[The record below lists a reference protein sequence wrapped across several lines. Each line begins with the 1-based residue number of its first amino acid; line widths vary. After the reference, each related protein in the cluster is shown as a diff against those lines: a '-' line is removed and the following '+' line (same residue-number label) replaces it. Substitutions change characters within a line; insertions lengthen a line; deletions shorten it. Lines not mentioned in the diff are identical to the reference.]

1 MERGSSV
8 PQLPCAG
15 ESLHSEALRGVR
27 GSSTGLILSWG
38 NLTPRS
44 STIFYQFVCSACQ
57 QLHLRKALQISH
69 FGLVGKQA
77 QYLSIESWWLFFFFL
92 QDAHRNTF
100 TNATSSVYPLCTEL
114 LIDDSNREWLLLYP
128 LLRAAERIAR
138 IHCRV
143 NEYLQS
149 TCHKTEAFRAGF
161 PFPKIQYCSN
171 LFFRWRA
178 KLILISSLTKSDTRA
193 DFGSQILIYR
203 VRLQKQLCWNWL
215 MVSHCA
221 ADSTV
226 LLLAAGGWDRLN
238 PLLHQATPDGFA
250 ACLLQARAPLLL
262 TGDSVRPPSRTTTS
276 CVHKQAITSAEPQDS
291 RWSTS
296 YAPHPFCPT
305 STWPVQ
311 VVVQS

>member
-1 MERGSSV
+1 MERGNSV
-8 PQLPCAG
+8 PQLPCTV
-15 ESLHSEALRGVR
+15 HSEAPRGVR
-27 GSSTGLILSWG
+27 GSSTGIILSWG
-38 NLTPRS
+38 NQTPQS
-44 STIFYQFVCSACQ
+44 STVFYQFVCSACQ
-57 QLHLRKALQISH
+57 QLHLREALQIPH
-69 FGLVGKQA
+69 CGPAEKQA
-77 QYLSIESWWLFFFFL
+77 QDLSIESCWLFLFKMHPGTL
-92 QDAHRNTF
+92 SPTP
-100 TNATSSVYPLCTEL
+100 YPQSTLWTEL
-114 LIDDSNREWLLLYP
+114 LIDDSNCEWLLLYP
-128 LLRAAERIAR
+128 LLWAAEQIAR

-149 TCHKTEAFRAGF
+149 TCHKTGAFRAGL

-178 KLILISSLTKSDTRA
+178 KLILISSLTKSDTSA
-193 DFGSQILIYR
+193 DFGSQILIYS
-203 VRLQKQLCWNWL
+203 VRLQKQLCRNWL
-215 MVSHCA
+215 IVSHCA

-238 PLLHQATPDGFA
+238 PLLHRATPDGFA

-262 TGDSVRPPSRTTTS
+262 TGDSVRPPSRTTTA
-276 CVHKQAITSAEPQDS
+276 CVRKRATASAEPQDA
-291 RWSTS
+291 RWSTL